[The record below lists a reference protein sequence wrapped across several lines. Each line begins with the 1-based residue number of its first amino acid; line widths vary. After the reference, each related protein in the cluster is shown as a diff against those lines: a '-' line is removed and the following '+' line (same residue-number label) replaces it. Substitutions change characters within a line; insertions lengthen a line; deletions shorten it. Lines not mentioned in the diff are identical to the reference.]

1 MKRRAERAFILAVC
15 TVVIMLIA
23 GCEEQNLA
31 RKSRLLAAENIQLKE
46 QLEQC
51 EKEVEK
57 QNALEEQSKE
67 RIAGMMDTISK
78 TIGEKNKKLREENKT
93 LKTQIMQLEARVR
106 QLEKELEELKKQAPL
121 PLPPSPQPLLSTP
134 NAL

>member
-1 MKRRAERAFILAVC
+1 MKTLAKRGFILAVC

-51 EKEVEK
+51 EKKVEK
-57 QNALEEQSKE
+57 QEVLEKQSKE
-67 RIAGMMDTISK
+67 RVVGMMDAISK
-78 TIGEKNKKLREENKT
+78 SVGEKNKKLREENKT
-93 LKTQIMQLEARVR
+93 LKAQTEQLEVRVR
-106 QLEKELEELKKQAPL
+106 QLEKELEEFKKAG
-121 PLPPSPQPLLSTP
+121 PQPLPSTP
-134 NAL
+134 NPL

>member
-15 TVVIMLIA
+15 TVVITLIA

-31 RKSRLLAAENIQLKE
+31 RKSRLLSAENIQLKE

-51 EKEVEK
+51 ETQVET
-57 QNALEEQSKE
+57 QEALEKQSKE
-67 RIAGMMDTISK
+67 RVAGMMDTISK

-121 PLPPSPQPLLSTP
+121 PLPSTP

>member
-1 MKRRAERAFILAVC
+1 MKTLAKRGFILAVC

-57 QNALEEQSKE
+57 QKALEEQSKE
-67 RIAGMMDTISK
+67 RVMGMMDAISK
-78 TIGEKNKKLREENKT
+78 TVGGENKKLREENKT
-93 LKTQIMQLEARVR
+93 LKVQMKQLEARVV
-106 QLEKELEELKKQAPL
+106 QLKKELEELKKPSLQPL
-121 PLPPSPQPLLSTP
+121 PSTP
-134 NAL
+134 NSL